1 MIRHA
6 VSPTRLNYFAHAIRH
21 ARRRMWHDVVLLGD
35 RIEDGEVVI
44 EPGLSGFPFAPNIA
58 IPTGSF
64 AAIVPIDVLTV
75 WLRERGVAA

>member
-1 MIRHA
+1 MLTNA
-6 VSPTRLNYFAHAIRH
+6 VSPTRLNYLAHAIRH

-35 RIEDGEVVI
+35 RVADGEVIIEDG
-44 EPGLSGFPFAPNIA
+44 LTGFPFAPNIA